1 MIVEFFVRLILL
13 WLVSTFVLAA
23 LGALVIMLLLRALRW
38 CKGKAPPTM
47 SSRCRLHPAT
57 GEKGGKTP
65 GAWLSKQLTCP
76 NASV

>member
-23 LGALVIMLLLRALRW
+23 LGALVIMLLLGTLGW

-47 SSRCRLHPAT
+47 SSR
-57 GEKGGKTP
+57 
-65 GAWLSKQLTCP
+65 
-76 NASV
+76 